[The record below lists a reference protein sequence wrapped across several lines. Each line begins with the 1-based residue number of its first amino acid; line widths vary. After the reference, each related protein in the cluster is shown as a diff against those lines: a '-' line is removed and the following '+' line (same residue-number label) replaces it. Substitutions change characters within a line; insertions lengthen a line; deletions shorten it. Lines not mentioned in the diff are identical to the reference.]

1 MSDFEEFTRSQG
13 FSGDF
18 QRGCN
23 GQYKSD
29 LLHFMEKAFMHQQAE
44 IDRLSSVLDERTKE
58 WLQAIECGTYF
69 ENVAKPLKEEN
80 DSLRV
85 QLSLQ
90 RDRNKALEAELTSS
104 RNYGDDL
111 HCQLNNM
118 EACYIEKKKEC
129 GELQNRLKAVY
140 ALSRMR
146 AAVIGSWKREEL
158 SIKVRKAISHL
169 VKKEQALRGDNA

>member
-1 MSDFEEFTRSQG
+1 MSEFEEFVRSQG

-90 RDRNKALEAELTSS
+90 RDRNKALEVELTNS
-104 RNYGDDL
+104 RNYSDDL
-111 HCQLNNM
+111 HEQLNNM
-118 EACYIEKKKEC
+118 ETCYIEKKKEVEELQGQVGEALEEIQRALNC
-129 GELQNRLKAVY
+129 CESTETACVLGELV
-140 ALSRMR
+140 
-146 AAVIGSWKREEL
+146 
-158 SIKVRKAISHL
+158 KV
-169 VKKEQALRGDNA
+169 LRGAND